1 MSTWVF
7 DEPPASRSRS
17 GGNPANEAFEG
28 SIHTFVRE
36 VLQNSKDARTESARK
51 QGKAAEV
58 EFELKE
64 LTGEHA
70 MRCMDQL
77 GWEGLSHHLD
87 GSLQESNDAAL
98 RRSLKRFRDEDK
110 VVLLRISD
118 RNTTGLTGPEFGD
131 EDEAGKYALLCRDEL
146 YSDKSTESAG
156 GSHGLGKAV
165 LWRFSSFS
173 TVYFNSTLCTPEDG
187 NENPRLV
194 GRTAL
199 PWHRANGNTYQGDGW
214 FGSEKEGDRG
224 RYAVSVWGEDAKSI
238 TDETPLERQN
248 GVPGTTILIAG
259 FTEPAEEDRPL
270 EETADEIR
278 RAAAEWFW
286 PSLLGSDPS
295 LWVSVSIT
303 KNGSTVYEKQVQ
315 PRDYENLVPLIDA
328 WERHKNGTTV
338 DKLGHPGDVVAV
350 PVEVELPRRDDG
362 KFGDITAQATLVV
375 RLAAPEEESTPH
387 CDQVAYFRGARM
399 VVKYRSF
406 RQLGL
411 SARPYHAFLATGLA
425 NGESENDKA
434 LEYFLRDS
442 EPPEH
447 DDWKSTRKLK
457 NHYVPGYKTALDK
470 IDSKVRDILIDLITK
485 APDSGGTQGPSR
497 LRKKFPIGNQG
508 GGDSPATS
516 AVTIDELAAFV
527 EEDELFIEGAIRIR
541 SRSPGVWESSLEF
554 SFAEEDSRKQ
564 EAACLEEFN
573 VEDPDVRSWNEDNEI
588 RFVVPEGRR
597 KVRFSGKIRTE
608 GVAVDPH
615 LASIEG
621 SIVGNEVDD
630 N

>member
-36 VLQNSKDARTESARK
+36 VLQNSKDARTESARQ

-64 LTGEHA
+64 LTGDRA
-70 MRCMDQL
+70 TKCMGQL
-77 GWEGLSHHLD
+77 GWESLRHHLD
-87 GSLQESNDAAL
+87 GSLQESKDVAL
-98 RRSLKRFRDEDK
+98 RKSLERFRQEEK

-118 RNTTGLTGPEFGD
+118 KNTSGLTGPEFGD

-146 YSDKSTESAG
+146 YSDKPLESAG

-173 TVYFNSTLCTPEDG
+173 TVYFNSDLCTLEGG

-199 PWHRANGNTYQGDGW
+199 PWHRTNGNSYQGDGW
-214 FGSEKEGDRG
+214 FGAEKEGKRG
-224 RYAVSVWGEDAKSI
+224 RYAVSVWGDDARSI
-238 TDETPLERQN
+238 ADGTPLERKN
-248 GVPGTTILIAG
+248 GGPGTTILIAG

-295 LWVSVSIT
+295 LWVSVKVT
-303 KNGSTVYEKQVQ
+303 RNDDTVYEEQVQ
-315 PRDYENLVPLIDA
+315 PRDYENLDPLIDA
-328 WERHKNGTTV
+328 WERHNDDATV
-338 DKLGHPGDVVAV
+338 DELGHPGDVAAV
-350 PVEVELPRRDDG
+350 PVEVELPRREDG
-362 KFGDITAQATLVV
+362 AFDSVTARATLVV
-375 RLAAPEEESTPH
+375 RLAAPAEEDTPH
-387 CDQVAYFRGARM
+387 CNQVAYFRGAGM
-399 VVKYRSF
+399 VVKYRNF

-411 SARPYHAFLATGLA
+411 SARPYHAFLATGFA
-425 NGESENDKA
+425 NGESESNKA

-447 DDWKSTRKLK
+447 DEWKSTKKLK
-457 NHYVPGYKTALDK
+457 NNYVPGYKKALDE
-470 IDSKVRDILIDLITK
+470 IDNKVRDVLIDLVTK
-485 APDSGGTQGPSR
+485 APDSRGTQGPSR

-508 GGDSPATS
+508 GGDPGEASV
-516 AVTIDELAAFV
+516 VTIDELSAFV
-527 EEDELFIEGAIRIR
+527 KDDELFIEGAIRIR
-541 SRSPGVWESSLEF
+541 SRSPGVWESTLDF

-564 EAACLEEFN
+564 EEACLEEFN
-573 VEDPDVRSWNEDNEI
+573 VEDSDVRSWLGDSEV
-588 RFVVPEGRR
+588 RFVVPEGKR
-597 KVRFSGKIRTE
+597 KVRFSGKIRTR

-615 LASIEG
+615 FASIEG